1 MYTIGVTGKSG
12 SGKSYLAKKLQELL
26 YPKKVEYV
34 DVDKIGHQVTD
45 TEEVKEQ
52 LEKHFGKSIL
62 QTSGTVDR
70 KQLGKIVFSDEKE
83 MAFLTEVTWKTM
95 KKMLQEKLN
104 QDEVDY
110 LILDWALL
118 PKGEEIFQACNMKIL
133 VLADNNKR
141 RERILKRDAITPEYF
156 DRRERASMSYERKE
170 FQYLI
175 QNNSTLEEF
184 ERQIKQLADKALKY

>member
-52 LEKHFGKSIL
+52 LEKHFGKLIL
-62 QTSGTVDR
+62 QKSGKVDR

-104 QDEVDY
+104 QDEMDY

-133 VLADNNKR
+133 VLSDSDR
-141 RERILKRDAITPEYF
+141 RKERILKRDAITPEYF
-156 DRRERASMSYERKE
+156 DRRERASMTYELKE

-184 ERQIKQLADKALKY
+184 ERQINQLADKALKY